1 LEPWG
6 CYGSVDHFHSID
18 AEVIMLWVITFGL
31 AGYLCFKAWGF
42 LVTIGKLSF
51 WLLRIII

>member
-1 LEPWG
+1 MAS
-6 CYGSVDHFHSID
+6 GSVNHFHSID
-18 AEVIMLWVITFGL
+18 AEVITFGL

>member
-6 CYGSVDHFHSID
+6 CYGSVNHFYSID